1 MRALDSANAED
12 AIIGGLVAIFYG
24 RPRTTSDIAII
35 IDFSKVDS
43 QRIGSSIPF

>member
-1 MRALDSANAED
+1 MRALDSASAED
-12 AIIGGLVAIFYG
+12 AIIGVFVEIFYG
-24 RPRTTSDIAII
+24 RPRTTSDIDII